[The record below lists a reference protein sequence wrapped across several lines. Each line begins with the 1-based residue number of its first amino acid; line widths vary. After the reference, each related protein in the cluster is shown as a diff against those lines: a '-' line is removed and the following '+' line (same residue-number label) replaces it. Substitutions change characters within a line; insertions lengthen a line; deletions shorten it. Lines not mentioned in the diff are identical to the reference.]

1 MLTYTHSMNVGTV
14 HEKMSKLPLYISKYV
29 EQTVENADA
38 IIDIKNPSEVK
49 DFIAEKVRRA
59 RDEHF
64 IKHKGEVLAKLATL
78 QVDSIFDLFEALR
91 NVEEL
96 FGDDI
101 MSKDYWRSKLHELL
115 LYRGKDN
122 GGK

>member
-1 MLTYTHSMNVGTV
+1 
-14 HEKMSKLPLYISKYV
+14 MSNYIYG
-29 EQTVENADA
+29 
-38 IIDIKNPSEVK
+38 KNS
-49 DFIAEKVRRA
+49 F
-59 RDEHF
+59 
-64 IKHKGEVLAKLATL
+64 
-78 QVDSIFDLFEALR
+78 FEALR

>member
-1 MLTYTHSMNVGTV
+1 M
-14 HEKMSKLPLYISKYV
+14 
-29 EQTVENADA
+29 
-38 IIDIKNPSEVK
+38 
-49 DFIAEKVRRA
+49 
-59 RDEHF
+59 
-64 IKHKGEVLAKLATL
+64 AKLATL

>member
-29 EQTVENADA
+29 DQTVENADA

>member
-1 MLTYTHSMNVGTV
+1 
-14 HEKMSKLPLYISKYV
+14 MSKLPLYISKYV
-29 EQTVENADA
+29 DQTIENADA

-101 MSKDYWRSKLHELL
+101 MSKDYWRTKLHKLL

>member
-14 HEKMSKLPLYISKYV
+14 REKMSKLPLYISKYV
-29 EQTVENADA
+29 DQTIENADA

>member
-14 HEKMSKLPLYISKYV
+14 HEKMNKLPLYISKYV
-29 EQTVENADA
+29 DQTVDNAGA

-64 IKHKGEVLAKLATL
+64 IKHKGDVLAKLATL
-78 QVDSIFDLFEALR
+78 QVNSIFDLFEALR

>member
-29 EQTVENADA
+29 DQTVENADA

-64 IKHKGEVLAKLATL
+64 IKHKGEVLTKLATL
-78 QVDSIFDLFEALR
+78 QVDSIFDLWEALR